1 MVESFEAREQ
11 ERADGGRL
19 DYRISSGKSLKKRD
33 RRNEMEKEEGAK
45 GRPLKN
51 YQTFNEEESS

>member
-1 MVESFEAREQ
+1 MAESFEAREQ
-11 ERADGGRL
+11 ERAEGGRL

-33 RRNEMEKEEGAK
+33 RLMEKEEGAK

-51 YQTFNEEESS
+51 YQTFNEEERSQ